1 MKIKIL
7 SSQFGLE
14 ENKIYEAEDY
24 GVFYLVLIGSV
35 TFEIE
40 KVNAE
45 EIT

>member
-7 SSQFGLE
+7 SSKFGLE

-24 GVFYLVLIGSV
+24 GAFYLVLIESV

-45 EIT
+45 EIK